1 MKATPDF
8 SLKLKL
14 LLIKHGGCT
23 ACAGRPKAKYCGR
36 CFNTRLEPGVLEA
49 LTALDLGAKFKEGER
64 RVFETVS
71 DDDYSDPPAGSYFS
85 HVLERKRTLESL
97 YDELLR
103 APAEREAEAVAK
115 LIKTALGT

>member
-1 MKATPDF
+1 MSSRPDF

-23 ACAGRPKAKYCGR
+23 ACAGRPKARYCGR

-49 LTALDLGAKFKEGER
+49 LTALDLGAKFKEGQGM
-64 RVFETVS
+64 VFETVS
-71 DDDYSDPPAGSYFS
+71 HDNYSNPPAGSYFS

-97 YDELLR
+97 YDDLLR
-103 APAEREAEAVAK
+103 APAEREAEAMER
-115 LIKTALGT
+115 LMKTALSS